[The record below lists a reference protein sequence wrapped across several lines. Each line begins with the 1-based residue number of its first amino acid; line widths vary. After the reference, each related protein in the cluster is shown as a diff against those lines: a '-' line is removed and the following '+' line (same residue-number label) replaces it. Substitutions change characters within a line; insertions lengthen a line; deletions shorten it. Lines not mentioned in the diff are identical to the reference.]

1 MKKIYTYLSML
12 IILLA
17 ASCQQEDLATAPA
30 LKPGEYRFSVTI
42 PEPVVASRALGEQ
55 PQDVTSM
62 PMHVLVFDEN
72 GFFIANQTATV
83 NSFEGLEGTYTVSL
97 PKNDGKTIL
106 HFVLGEVAYGTYA
119 PTATE
124 VSIFSALT
132 VGNGRDAYWART
144 EIDGGISEDTQ
155 LSLVTLVRNFA
166 KITLTAGQG
175 VPATFQLLG
184 FAIVNETTEGTVAP
198 YTGSGFATFGLSGQ
212 GDAYTEFRTVNPGF
226 GGNSAGSLDDTTPQD
241 ADFTKEAKYVYERN
255 QDEAA
260 NPAYILVKAM
270 FNDQTCYYKLDI
282 VRQDEDT
289 WLTSYLNLYRN
300 FVYHVTIN
308 SVAGA
313 GYNTPE
319 QAMNAV
325 ASNNIS
331 ASVEVSQ
338 VNSIQD
344 GQGNVLTVDDLD
356 IMITKPEAYSLGYEY
371 REGAKDGSEGTVCNG
386 KEYVQVIPVYE
397 DSGDGINRRAVQSV
411 ECNYDGTITITP
423 VSPLPDVMETQEFVV
438 TTRSGLSRRVT
449 VNVRKPFNFDAVD
462 CDDLVESTIG
472 SELTLVVRLP
482 QNMPTSVFPLTLD
495 IEPDKK
501 SIYPDVAKNRIPVV
515 AEGNYTF
522 QYRATVTYND
532 YRRNSTLFFHFKT
545 NMTNSATS
553 ITVSNDYFEATDEH
567 PNTCSFENTDT
578 PREGFGDVTLND
590 ERDIYHF
597 DTYFTKDKTLTLAFD
612 LPCESTTHS
621 DGSNPVEIFADYLD
635 LEHAQTSTGTFTL
648 RSDGEGIL
656 YEPNDA
662 TQRQEITFTVTQDY
676 ASETIQLSA
685 RDHKTATIDYTTPS
699 LTLTVYYQNRYQTVE
714 NGTIRIYKDANYS
727 ELVAEKTTN
736 RDGEILMDT
745 FVGFTGTDTIY
756 FQYQR
761 TGRYQTYTYRGS
773 MTVNELTQN
782 GTATTNS
789 IILQPVY

>member
-106 HFVLGEVAYGTYA
+106 HFVLGDVAYGTYA

-155 LSLVTLVRNFA
+155 LPFVTLVRNFA

-386 KEYVQVIPVYE
+386 KKYVQVIPVYE

-438 TTRSGLSRRVT
+438 TTHSGLSRRVT

-567 PNTCSFENTDT
+567 PNTCSFENTDM

-597 DTYFTKDKTLTLAFD
+597 DTYFTKDQTLTLAFD

-789 IILQPVY
+789 IILQLVH

>member
-1 MKKIYTYLSML
+1 MRKIYTYLSLL
-12 IILLA
+12 ILLLA
-17 ASCQQEDLATAPA
+17 ASCQQEDLATTPA
-30 LKPGEYRFSVTI
+30 LQPGEYRFSVAI
-42 PEPVVASRALGEQ
+42 PEPIVASRALGDQ
-55 PQDVTSM
+55 PQDVANM

-72 GFFIANQTATV
+72 GFYIATQKATV
-83 NSFEGLEGTYTVSL
+83 ESFNGTEGTYTVNL
-97 PKNDGKTIL
+97 PKNDGRTIL
-106 HFVLGEVAYGTYA
+106 HFVLGDVAYGMYA
-119 PTATE
+119 PTETE
-124 VSIFSALT
+124 VSIFSTLT
-132 VGNGRDAYWART
+132 VSDGQDAYWART
-144 EIDGGISEDTQ
+144 EIEGGINEDTQ
-155 LSLVTLVRNFA
+155 LPFVTLVRNFA

-175 VPATFQLLG
+175 VPTTFQLSG

-198 YTGSGFATFGLSGQ
+198 YTGSGFATFDLAGQ

-226 GGNSAGSLDDTTPQD
+226 GGNSAGSLDDTTPED
-241 ADFTKEAKYVYERN
+241 ADFTTEAKYVYERN

-270 FNDQTCYYKLDI
+270 FNGQTCYYKLDI

-300 FVYHVTIN
+300 FAYHVTIN

-313 GYNTPE
+313 GYDTPE

-386 KEYVQVIPVYE
+386 EEYVQVIPVYE

-438 TTRSGLSRRVT
+438 TTHSGLSRRVT

-567 PNTCSFENTDT
+567 PNTCSFENTDM

-597 DTYFTKDKTLTLAFD
+597 DTYFTKDQTLTLAFD

-699 LTLTVYYQNRYQTVE
+699 LTLTLYYQTRRGPSPVPNRTEVS
-714 NGTIRIYKDANYS
+714 IYKDANYS
-727 ELVAEKTTN
+727 EFVTSKTVSN
-736 RDGEILMDT
+736 GQILMDT
-745 FVGFTGTDTIY
+745 FVGFTGTDLIY
-756 FQYQR
+756 FSCEINR
-761 TGRYQTYTYRGS
+761 TTYRGS
-773 MTVNELTQN
+773 MTVEELIQEK
-782 GTATTNS
+782 S
-789 IILQPVY
+789 ITLRN

>member
-83 NSFEGLEGTYTVSL
+83 DSFEGLEGTYTVSL

-106 HFVLGEVAYGTYA
+106 HFVLGDVAYGTYA

-132 VGNGRDAYWART
+132 VGDGQDAYWART

-155 LSLVTLVRNFA
+155 LPFVTLVRNFA

-175 VPATFQLLG
+175 VPATFQLSG

-198 YTGSGFATFGLSGQ
+198 YTGSGFATFELSGQ
-212 GDAYTEFRTVNPGF
+212 GDAYTEFQRANRGF

-241 ADFTKEAKYVYERN
+241 ADFTTEAKYVYERN

-260 NPAYILVKAM
+260 NPAYILVKAT
-270 FNDQTCYYKLDI
+270 FNGQPCYYKLDI

-300 FVYHVTIN
+300 FAYKVTIN

-371 REGAKDGSEGTVCNG
+371 REGAENGSEGTVRNG
-386 KEYVQVIPVYE
+386 EEYVQVIPVYE
-397 DSGDGINRRAVQSV
+397 DSDDGINHSAVQSIV
-411 ECNYDGTITITP
+411 PNYSDAEGIITITP
-423 VSPLPDVMETQEFVV
+423 VNPLPEVMETQEFVV
-438 TTRSGLSRRVT
+438 TTKSGLSRRVT

-567 PNTCSFENTDT
+567 PNTCSFENTDA
-578 PREGFGDVTLND
+578 PRQGFGDVTLND

-597 DTYFTKDKTLTLAFD
+597 NTYFTEGQTLTLAFD
-612 LPCESTTHS
+612 LPCKSSTHS

-699 LTLTVYYQNRYQTVE
+699 LALTVNYRIWNSSEVVP
-714 NGTIRIYKDANYS
+714 NGTEVSIYKDANYS
-727 ELVAEKTTN
+727 EFVESKTVN
-736 RDGEILMDT
+736 GGRISMDT
-745 FVGFTGTDTIY
+745 FVGFTGTDNIY
-756 FQYQR
+756 FSCEVR
-761 TGRYQTYTYRGS
+761 SGRNTYTCRGHA
-773 MTVNELTQN
+773 TVEELIEE
-782 GTATTNS
+782 GS
-789 IILQPVY
+789 ITLSRL

>member
-30 LKPGEYRFSVTI
+30 LQPGEYRFSVTI

-83 NSFEGLEGTYTVSL
+83 NSFERLEGTYTVSL

-106 HFVLGEVAYGTYA
+106 HFVLGDVAYGTYA

-132 VGNGRDAYWART
+132 VGDGQDAYWART

-155 LSLVTLVRNFA
+155 LPFVTLVRNFA

-198 YTGSGFATFGLSGQ
+198 YTGSGFATFGLSGP
-212 GDAYTEFRTVNPGF
+212 GDAYTEFRTENPGF
-226 GGNSAGSLDDTTPQD
+226 GGNSAGSLDDTTPED
-241 ADFTKEAKYVYERN
+241 ADFTTEDKYVYERN

-270 FNDQTCYYKLDI
+270 FNGQTCYYKLDI

-300 FVYHVTIN
+300 FAYHVTIN

-371 REGAKDGSEGTVCNG
+371 REGAENGSEGQVHNG
-386 KEYVQVIPVYE
+386 EEYVRIIPVYE
-397 DSGDGINRRAVQSV
+397 DSDDGINRRAVQSIV
-411 ECNYDGTITITP
+411 PNYNDADGIITITP
-423 VSPLPDVMETQEFVV
+423 VNPLPEVMETQEFVV

-482 QNMPTSVFPLTLD
+482 QNMSTSVFPLTLD

-553 ITVSNDYFEATDEH
+553 ITVSNDYFEPTDEH

-578 PREGFGDVTLND
+578 PREGFGDVTLNG
-590 ERDIYHF
+590 ETDIYHF
-597 DTYFTKDKTLTLAFD
+597 NTYLTEGQTLTLAFD

-699 LTLTVYYQNRYQTVE
+699 LTLTLYYQTRRGPSPVPNRTEVS
-714 NGTIRIYKDANYS
+714 IYKDANYS
-727 ELVAEKTTN
+727 EFVTSKTVSN
-736 RDGEILMDT
+736 GQILMDT
-745 FVGFTGTDTIY
+745 FVGFTGTDLIY
-756 FQYQR
+756 FSCEINR
-761 TGRYQTYTYRGS
+761 TTYRGS
-773 MTVNELTQN
+773 MTVEELIQEK
-782 GTATTNS
+782 S
-789 IILQPVY
+789 ITLRN

>member
-1 MKKIYTYLSML
+1 MRKIYTYLSLL
-12 IILLA
+12 ILLLA
-17 ASCQQEDLATAPA
+17 ASCQQEDLATTPA
-30 LKPGEYRFSVTI
+30 LQPGEYRFSVAI
-42 PEPVVASRALGEQ
+42 PEPIVASRALGDQ
-55 PQDVTSM
+55 PQDVANM

-72 GFFIANQTATV
+72 GFYIATQKATV
-83 NSFEGLEGTYTVSL
+83 ESFNGTEGTYTVSL

-106 HFVLGEVAYGTYA
+106 HFVLGDVAYGTYA

-132 VGNGRDAYWART
+132 VDNGQDAYWART
-144 EIDGGISEDTQ
+144 EIDGGINEDTQ
-155 LSLVTLVRNFA
+155 LPFVTLVRNFA

-175 VPATFQLLG
+175 VPTTFQLSG

-198 YTGSGFATFGLSGQ
+198 YTGSGFATFDLAGQ

-300 FVYHVTIN
+300 FAYHVTIN
-308 SVAGA
+308 SVAGV

-386 KEYVQVIPVYE
+386 EEYVQVIPVYE

-411 ECNYDGTITITP
+411 KCNYDGTITITP

-438 TTRSGLSRRVT
+438 TTHSGLSRRVT

-553 ITVSNDYFEATDEH
+553 ITVSNDYFEATAEH

-578 PREGFGDVTLND
+578 PRVGFGNVTLNGETD
-590 ERDIYHF
+590 KYQF
-597 DTYFTKDKTLTLAFD
+597 NTYFTEGKTLTLAFD

-699 LTLTVYYQNRYQTVE
+699 LTLTLYYQTRRGLSLVPSRTEVS
-714 NGTIRIYKDANYS
+714 IYKDANYS
-727 ELVAEKTTN
+727 EFVTSKTVTN
-736 RDGEILMDT
+736 GQILMDT
-745 FVGFTGTDTIY
+745 FVGFTGTDLIY
-756 FQYQR
+756 FSCEINR
-761 TGRYQTYTYRGS
+761 TTYRGS
-773 MTVNELTQN
+773 MTVEELIQEE
-782 GTATTNS
+782 S
-789 IILQPVY
+789 ITLRN

>member
-83 NSFEGLEGTYTVSL
+83 NSFEGTQGIYTVSL

-106 HFVLGEVAYGTYA
+106 HFVLGDVAYGTYA

-132 VGNGRDAYWART
+132 VGNGQDAYWART
-144 EIDGGISEDTQ
+144 EIDGGINEDTQ
-155 LSLVTLVRNFA
+155 LPFVTLVRNFA

-175 VPATFQLLG
+175 VPTTFQLSG

-198 YTGSGFATFGLSGQ
+198 YTGSGFATFDLTGQ
-212 GDAYTEFRTVNPGF
+212 GDAYTKFRTVNPGF
-226 GGNSAGSLDDTTPQD
+226 GGNSAGSLDDTTPQH
-241 ADFTKEAKYVYERN
+241 ADFTTEAKYVYERN

-270 FNDQTCYYKLDI
+270 FNDKTCYYKLDI

-300 FVYHVTIN
+300 FAYHVTIN

-313 GYNTPE
+313 GYDTPE

-386 KEYVQVIPVYE
+386 EEYVQVIPVYE

-438 TTRSGLSRRVT
+438 TTHSGLSRRVT

-567 PNTCSFENTDT
+567 PNTCSFENTDM

-597 DTYFTKDKTLTLAFD
+597 DTYFTEGQTLTLAFD
-612 LPCESTTHS
+612 LPCGNPTHS

-761 TGRYQTYTYRGS
+761 TRRNQTYTYRGS

-789 IILQPVY
+789 IILQLVY